1 MVPRPPLPLP
11 NSSITPVAEVTTA
24 PGAGRRADARRTAPT
39 RKMRWTVPLL
49 LSQALLAR
57 AFAPPGNL
65 LLLDHLNI
73 CHEKGRHDLV
83 RAFYFDILGMKP
95 DPRKMENLE
104 KGRKTV
110 WANGGISQWHLPEG
124 DEAQVFEGSARLAY
138 EGLDGVRAR
147 LERAPAVLDG
157 TKFSWRPS
165 GADDEALLVTCP
177 WGNTFELV
185 ADGGARDTRGTQPG
199 DATEVLA
206 MSGLTVGVP
215 AGANLE
221 GIGRFYERVLGCEVC
236 GRGDGSIQLRT
247 SPTQVL
253 TFAERQGVAVG
264 SHAELVAE
272 GEGTANYGI
281 HVSVYLKDLRSA
293 YRAADTLGLAWVNQ
307 RFKRKAYTEDEALE
321 QCMFRI
327 LDVVDPDDPGAGAIL
342 QLEHEVRSAVKLD
355 GSKYKSCP
363 LDL

>member
-138 EGLDGVRAR
+138 EGLDGVRSR

-165 GADDEALLVTCP
+165 GADDEAVLVTCP
-177 WGNTFELV
+177 WGNTVELV

-199 DATEVLA
+199 DATEVTVEASAGPSVSKRALA
-206 MSGLTVGVP
+206 
-215 AGANLE
+215 
-221 GIGRFYERVLGCEVC
+221 I
-236 GRGDGSIQLRT
+236 D
-247 SPTQVL
+247 
-253 TFAERQGVAVG
+253 
-264 SHAELVAE
+264 
-272 GEGTANYGI
+272 
-281 HVSVYLKDLRSA
+281 DL
-293 YRAADTLGLAWVNQ
+293 
-307 RFKRKAYTEDEALE
+307 
-321 QCMFRI
+321 
-327 LDVVDPDDPGAGAIL
+327 
-342 QLEHEVRSAVKLD
+342 
-355 GSKYKSCP
+355 
-363 LDL
+363 